1 MVVTKVKRPKI
12 DRTAWRTLPHDQWNV
27 RTVHAMFADL
37 NREHFGVETY
47 LPMRNWGF
55 EQGVIKRAL
64 AEHGAN
70 VLHEAFTQ
78 IFREYKPTPDYPI
91 LTAGFAISYRLNT
104 VIPRILAD
112 RQRKEKAEVAV
123 VNGGMAADELAD
135 WL

>member
-1 MVVTKVKRPKI
+1 MPAKKT
-12 DRTAWRTLPHDQWNV
+12 DRTAWHTLPHAQWNV

-47 LPMRNWGF
+47 LPMRNWSF

-64 AEHGAN
+64 TEHGAD
-70 VLHEAFTQ
+70 VLHEAFTL

-112 RQRKEKAEVAV
+112 RQRKEKAEATV
-123 VNGGMAADELAD
+123 VNGGMAAGELAS

>member
-1 MVVTKVKRPKI
+1 MTRQKI
-12 DRTAWRTLPHDQWNV
+12 DRTAWRTLPHPQWNV

-64 AEHGAN
+64 AEHGAG

-104 VIPRILAD
+104 VIPRIL
-112 RQRKEKAEVAV
+112 RKQNRKNIFDNNLFN
-123 VNGGMAADELAD
+123 NGLTTNELVEY
-135 WL
+135 L